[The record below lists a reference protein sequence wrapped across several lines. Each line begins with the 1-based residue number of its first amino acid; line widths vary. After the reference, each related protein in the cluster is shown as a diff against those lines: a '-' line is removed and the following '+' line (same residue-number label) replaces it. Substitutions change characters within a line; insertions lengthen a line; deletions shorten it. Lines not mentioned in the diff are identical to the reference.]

1 MPRNALAACAARAVL
16 LLPLHSF
23 ALSSLKKSDPYTTKK
38 LPVFFRFDPQILR
51 KTRIFWVDQ
60 CICDRP
66 DAVGV
71 GESCRVVGCFI
82 CGLVCPSVRLRVA
95 GDRR

>member
-51 KTRIFWVDQ
+51 KTLS
-60 CICDRP
+60 
-66 DAVGV
+66 ASSAESV
-71 GESCRVVGCFI
+71 GEFWLGE
-82 CGLVCPSVRLRVA
+82 VA
-95 GDRR
+95 ELMI